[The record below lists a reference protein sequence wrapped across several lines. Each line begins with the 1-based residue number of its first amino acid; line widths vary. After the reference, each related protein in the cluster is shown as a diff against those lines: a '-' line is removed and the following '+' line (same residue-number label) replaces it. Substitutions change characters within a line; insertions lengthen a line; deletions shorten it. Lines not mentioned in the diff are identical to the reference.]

1 MEAIDKDLDLNG
13 KVKYKLVQQVHR
25 KNSNYRSNLKQILQ
39 LSEDRF
45 LDDVPRAESL
55 FSIDE
60 MDGSI
65 QIQACQSML
74 GNEEEVFISEKSF
87 FELTALLDYELYNK
101 HILVIEASDSSL
113 YNPLQTFVT
122 VELNLVDVNDHAPYL
137 VDFHTKT
144 CASKAEVDD
153 DVMKMR
159 VMGPVA
165 RLMEDMVPN
174 EEVKIVIES
183 FKPRPRI
190 NFEGVRPK
198 RMETFISSRIVI
210 TGWFIFTTF
219 FFAELNGRILVILGY
234 SQEKT
239 LDIVKYP
246 N

>member
-55 FSIDE
+55 FSINE
-60 MDGSI
+60 KDGSI
-65 QIQACQSML
+65 QIQACQL
-74 GNEEEVFISEKSF
+74 TEEGLFVSEKSF
-87 FELTALLDYELYNK
+87 FEFTALLDYELYNK

-137 VDFHTKT
+137 VDFHTRT
-144 CASKAEVDD
+144 CSSKAEDA
-153 DVMKMR
+153 DVMRMR
-159 VMGPVA
+159 VMGPVPTELNNA
-165 RLMEDMVPN
+165 VISEN
-174 EEVKIVIES
+174 VKIVTES

-190 NFEGVRPK
+190 NFQGVLPK
-198 RMETFISSRIVI
+198 RTETFISSRIVI
-210 TGWFIFTTF
+210 TG
-219 FFAELNGRILVILGY
+219 
-234 SQEKT
+234 
-239 LDIVKYP
+239 
-246 N
+246 